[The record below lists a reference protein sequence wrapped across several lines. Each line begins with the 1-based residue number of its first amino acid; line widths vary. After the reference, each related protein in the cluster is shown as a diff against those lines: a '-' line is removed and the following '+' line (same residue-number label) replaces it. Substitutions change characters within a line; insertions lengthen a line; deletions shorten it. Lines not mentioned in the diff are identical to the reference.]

1 MSNVTPLNAA
11 RRQREIHLG
20 FSARE
25 LDTDDEREWDAI
37 CDRIETELRAARDTV
52 LRGGSRS
59 ISLTIHVHPD
69 RTD

>member
-1 MSNVTPLNAA
+1 MSNVTPLDAA
-11 RRQREIHLG
+11 RRRRDVHIG

-37 CDRIETELRAARDTV
+37 CYRVEEELRRARDAV
-52 LRGGSRS
+52 LRGSARS

-69 RTD
+69 RAD